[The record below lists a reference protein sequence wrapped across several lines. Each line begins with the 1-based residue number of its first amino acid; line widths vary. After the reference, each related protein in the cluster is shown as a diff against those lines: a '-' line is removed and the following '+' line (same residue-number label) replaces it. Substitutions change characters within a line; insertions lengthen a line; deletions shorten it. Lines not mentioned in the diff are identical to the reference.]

1 MFLPFVF
8 QKELSLQDSI
18 LFGDREAC
26 QLSKLLI
33 LYIAYIPVYNN
44 RCVTIY
50 TERER
55 ALIVISNPT
64 NDCGDDDNYGNKMIN
79 VYGVV
84 VIVISLKKILQCCH
98 NYIDFE

>member
-1 MFLPFVF
+1 MILPFVF

-33 LYIAYIPVYNN
+33 LYISYIYVYNN
-44 RCVTIY
+44 RCVSIY
-50 TERER
+50 RER

-64 NDCGDDDNYGNKMIN
+64 NDCGDDDNYGYKMIN
-79 VYGVV
+79 MYGVV
-84 VIVISLKKILQCCH
+84 VIVISLENILQCCH
-98 NYIDFE
+98 YK